1 MCWWVFKFQGYSSK
15 LYQHVKLI
23 YFQFIAYTGCRAVYN
38 ASFDGL
44 RHIPGPWINSVSMI
58 PYARHML
65 AGTTVEN
72 SVKLHE
78 KYGDVV
84 RISPNEV
91 SFISGETAF
100 PDIYGM

>member
-1 MCWWVFKFQGYSSK
+1 
-15 LYQHVKLI
+15 
-23 YFQFIAYTGCRAVYN
+23 
-38 ASFDGL
+38 
-44 RHIPGPWINSVSMI
+44 MI

-100 PDIYGM
+100 PDIYGTCALKETAGYCLSRPGFRTGKLKGHPNMEKVNTHGSHIIRFR